1 MRASV
6 KRATEAS
13 ACALKL
19 RQLQHTV
26 SKAHVSKARGQLN
39 QSQPIIIV
47 FTVFAREF

>member
-19 RQLQHTV
+19 GQLQHTAPYQ
-26 SKAHVSKARGQLN
+26 KPMAN
-39 QSQPIIIV
+39 QSQPVLIV
-47 FTVFAREF
+47 FTVFAREI